1 MDRRLFLIADL
12 QLPIAN
18 WTSPT
23 PRSKFRNRQF
33 GNGQA
38 AIGNRQ
44 SSKMDSLTYLQLLR
58 RNRSFRRLWLGQV
71 ISELGNW
78 FNFIAALGLV
88 RAVSHASPE
97 VTTIIL
103 VARLLPFTI
112 FAPFAGAFVDRW
124 SRRTVMLVADIARI
138 LVALAMLLI
147 RGPED
152 LWIAY
157 ACMVLLSLF
166 GAFFEAAKNA
176 AVPNITGDRDLL
188 AGNAL
193 MFSSRF
199 LLMAFGAA
207 LGGWTAATVG
217 YKAAFIVNAV
227 SFAVSA
233 YSIWL
238 IPAVDM
244 KTAATVPETRNRPKH
259 ASYWADIREGWSY
272 ILSHTP
278 VAAILGINILWA
290 TGGGAINLISD
301 RLGGIVF
308 AGDRGIS
315 GDAAVAALYFA
326 AGVGLFLGM
335 MIARRVGAYLE
346 LSGKTADFIGWG
358 LIGQGLVF
366 ALVGAMPSLWLACLL
381 LFISRIVLA
390 AEFAVQET
398 LLMRLVPDYLRGR
411 VGTSDRALELLIWSF
426 STAIE
431 GWSLRA
437 ITPRTLT
444 AIAGLLS
451 ASSGVVWLALLAT
464 RKLQLPRTMET
475 AIESELKEGPS
486 DETEVEKAGTT
497 L

>member
-1 MDRRLFLIADL
+1 MA
-12 QLPIAN
+12 
-18 WTSPT
+18 
-23 PRSKFRNRQF
+23 
-33 GNGQA
+33 
-38 AIGNRQ
+38 
-44 SSKMDSLTYLQLLR
+44 SLTYIQLVR
-58 RNRSFRRLWLGQV
+58 TNRSFRRLLIGQV

-78 FNFIAALGLV
+78 FNFIATLGLV
-88 RAVSHASPE
+88 RLVSHGAAE
-97 VTTIIL
+97 VTTILL

-112 FAPFAGAFVDRW
+112 FAPLAGAFVDRW
-124 SRRTVMLVADIARI
+124 SRRTVMIVSDVARI
-138 LVALAMLLI
+138 LVALSLLLV
-147 RGPED
+147 RQPGD

-157 ACMVLLSLF
+157 VATVVLSFF

-176 AVPNITGDRDLL
+176 SVPNITGEKDLL

-217 YKAAFIVNAV
+217 YQAAFVVNAI

-238 IPAVDM
+238 IPDR
-244 KTAATVPETRNRPKH
+244 ETRQAEVNSLSPGTPRPT
-259 ASYWADIREGWSY
+259 YWSDIREGWRY
-272 ILSHTP
+272 ILGHAP

-301 RLGGIVF
+301 RLGGLVF
-308 AGDRGIS
+308 AGERGIS

-346 LSGKTADFIGWG
+346 VGGQTASFIGWALVVQG
-358 LIGQGLVF
+358 LIF
-366 ALVGAMPSLWLACLL
+366 ALIGVMPTLWLACSL
-381 LFISRIVLA
+381 LFISRILLA

-398 LLMRLVPDYLRGR
+398 LLMRLVPDNLRGR
-411 VGTSDRALELLIWSF
+411 VSTTDRASELLVWSF
-426 STAIE
+426 STAVA

-444 AIAGLLS
+444 VISGLLS
-451 ASSGVVWLALLAT
+451 ATSGVVWLTLFAL
-464 RKLQLPRTMET
+464 RRVRLPRKFGPEKE
-475 AIESELKEGPS
+475 AGKSVVPVASEIP
-486 DETEVEKAGTT
+486 
-497 L
+497 